1 MSGESGRTADGD
13 KVVAGSSVP
22 IRLFALVGRSLLPM
36 SALALVLA
44 LGAHSVQ
51 AQPVTE
57 RTKQKQAAE
66 KERADLQQ
74 KLHSLKRDIEQT
86 ETAKDNAADALA
98 ESEQAISKANRSLR
112 DLAQEQQTTE
122 SRIARLV
129 RQLSELTATVN
140 AQQAQLSKLLREQH
154 VAGNEDRIKLLLSGD
169 NPNRI
174 NRELQYMGYVSQAQ
188 AQLIETLRANL
199 QALRENKAETQN
211 AKYELEEI
219 AQEET
224 DQKKTLEKEKSRR
237 ATLLGQLST
246 KLSTQRKEVGRIE
259 QDEQRLSSLV
269 DKLAQIIEQ
278 QKKAEA
284 AAREKRRQE
293 QLAKAKAERERR
305 LAEQRAKAAEAAKA
319 GKPAPKMPNPA
330 DAIDDD
336 EPPKNASLGKNEL
349 LPELQEDHFG
359 KPFASLRGQLRLPV
373 KGDLTA
379 KFGSKRGDG
388 PAWRGLFIRAPE
400 GAEVRAVAA
409 GRVVFSD
416 WLRGFGNLIIVDHGS
431 QYMTIYGNNQSVL
444 KRAGDVVKAGES
456 IATAGNSG
464 GNEQSGLY
472 FEMRHQGR
480 AFDPLGWVTT
490 R

>member
-1 MSGESGRTADGD
+1 
-13 KVVAGSSVP
+13 
-22 IRLFALVGRSLLPM
+22 M
-36 SALALVLA
+36 SAHALLLAAVMCVCA
-44 LGAHSVQ
+44 ASVQ

-57 RTKQKQAAE
+57 RSKQKQEAE

-74 KLHSLKRDIEQT
+74 RLADLKRDINKT

-112 DLAQEQQTTE
+112 DLSQEQSQTE
-122 SRIARLV
+122 SRLA
-129 RQLSELTATVN
+129 QLMKQLDQLTAQVN
-140 AQQAQLSKLLREQH
+140 AQQAQLSKLLRDQY

-188 AQLIETLRANL
+188 ARLIDTLRANL
-199 QALRENKAETQN
+199 QAIRANKADVQN
-211 AKYELEEI
+211 AKFELEEI

-224 DQKKTLEKEKSRR
+224 EQKQVLEKEKSKRSS
-237 ATLLGQLST
+237 LLSQLST
-246 KLSTQRKEVGRIE
+246 KLSSQRKEAGKLQ
-259 QDEQRLSSLV
+259 QDDQRLSGLV

-305 LAEQRAKAAEAAKA
+305 LAEQRAKAAANSHPNA
-319 GKPAPKMPNPA
+319 GGKTPSMPNPA

-336 EPPKNASLGKNEL
+336 EPPKTASLGRNDQI
-349 LPELQEDHFG
+349 PEAQEENFG
-359 KPFASLRGQLRLPV
+359 KPFAGLRGQLRLPV
-373 KGDLTA
+373 RGDLSA
-379 KFGSKRGDG
+379 KFGSSRGDG
-388 PAWRGLFIRAPE
+388 PASKGLFIRAPE
-400 GAEVRAVAA
+400 GAEVRAVAG
-409 GRVVFSD
+409 GRVVFAD
-416 WLRGFGNLIIVDHGS
+416 WLRGFGNLIIVDHGN
-431 QYMTIYGNNQSVL
+431 QYMTIYGNNQAVL
-444 KRAGDVVKAGES
+444 KRAGDVVKAGDV
-456 IATAGNSG
+456 IASAGNSG

-480 AFDPLGWVTT
+480 AFDPLTWVTT